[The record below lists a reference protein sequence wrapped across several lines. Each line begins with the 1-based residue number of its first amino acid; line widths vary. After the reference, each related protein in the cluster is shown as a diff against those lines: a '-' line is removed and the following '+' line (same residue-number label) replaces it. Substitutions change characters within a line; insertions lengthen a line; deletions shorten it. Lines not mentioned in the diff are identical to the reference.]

1 MKRKTL
7 SIGLIVF
14 LFVPLISVM
23 PTTKAD
29 EMFFVNFYAVD
40 SQGTPLNG
48 VKIEATGSYGYHEFV
63 YTGSNGYAPRLALIS
78 DLRNAHYTWTATYQ
92 HDSESGDFYVPIN
105 YNDVNIVMSDV
116 NVPTPTPNQ
125 TPSTTPT
132 IAPSPTLAP
141 TSNPTS
147 SPTASPIPTPTPTTS
162 LTPSPTQ
169 NPTTV
174 PTQAPTSQPTA
185 NPTMNTSISPTANP
199 TPTQTVPEL
208 PSLLVLTILALMLSI
223 SIVAIGRSRVFS
235 KLFSI

>member
-7 SIGLIVF
+7 FIGLIVF

-23 PTTKAD
+23 PTIKAD
-29 EMFFVNFYAVD
+29 EMFFVDFYAVD

-48 VKIEATGSYGYHEFV
+48 VEIETTGSYGYHEFV
-63 YTGSNGYAPRLALIS
+63 YTGSNGHAPRLALIS
-78 DLRNAHYTWTATYQ
+78 DLRNAHYNWTATYQ

-116 NVPTPTPNQ
+116 NVPTQTPNP

-147 SPTASPIPTPTPTTS
+147 NPTASQTTPTPTPS
-162 LTPSPTQ
+162 LTPSSTQ

-174 PTQAPTSQPTA
+174 PTQAPSSQPTA

-199 TPTQTVPEL
+199 TPTPTVPEL
-208 PSLLVLTILALMLSI
+208 PSLLVLTILALIVSI
-223 SIVAIGRSRVFS
+223 SIVTIGRSRVFS